1 MCELAVEAWTG
12 RPSGRGVGGAV
23 VHADAQ
29 IMSMEIPTAVPVMI
43 LPGTTLFPGALLPL
57 NIYELQYQRMLWDSL
72 HSHRLFAVAMRNPD
86 SKKMMPSPVAGLGM
100 VRVAVTEPGK
110 GKKCRGYLTL
120 QGLARVELLNMVQQ
134 RPYKI
139 YAIRPL
145 IPPDPKT
152 EDVAPLTRQ
161 LRSIV
166 DKRLKNGMPE
176 IKASILHVMD
186 EKTSGHFTSLAK
198 TTLAQFLQHL
208 HSMEDPGQIADMVT
222 CAMLAEP
229 RHRQAIME
237 AVEVEKRLRSLIGYL
252 NAEA

>member
-1 MCELAVEAWTG
+1 M
-12 RPSGRGVGGAV
+12 RM
-23 VHADAQ
+23 DIAQ
-29 IMSMEIPTAVPVMI
+29 VMPMEIPTEVPVMI

-57 NIYELQYQRMLWDSL
+57 NIHEPQYQRMLWDAL

-86 SKKMMPSPVAGLGM
+86 SKKIMPSPVAGLGM

-110 GKKCRGYLTL
+110 GNKCRGYLTL
-120 QGLARVELLNMVQQ
+120 QGLARVELLNLVQQ
-134 RPYKI
+134 RPYRV

-145 IPPDPKT
+145 IPADPKA

-166 DKRLKNGMPE
+166 GKRLKNGLPE
-176 IKASILHVMD
+176 IQASILQIMD
-186 EKTSGHFTSLAK
+186 KKASTHFKSIAES
-198 TTLAQFLQHL
+198 TLTQFLEHL
-208 HSMEDPGQIADMVT
+208 RTLDDPGQIADLVT
-222 CAMLAEP
+222 CALLAEP

-252 NAEA
+252 NAET